1 MSAKDQ
7 EHMDAEPEP
16 ERRAS
21 SSSSASPFK
30 DHEAAVDQS
39 TSVHGTNSLAKKNRI
54 SAVRDADASSAREG
68 QQPGV
73 SRIEAL
79 YRVFP
84 RNSPVVWLVYAS
96 LAAVSISFSPDQS
109 TTAAYQLY
117 ATRTLGNHAK
127 LFGVI
132 GTVEAIINAVSKPF
146 IAKIC
151 DIFSRQTAYLLVAIF
166 YTIGFVVAASAVTP
180 GAFAVGRIIT
190 EVGQAG
196 FDLVTD
202 IVVADL
208 SPLEWRGVAT
218 ALTSAPYIV
227 LPWVGNL
234 IQARLNRPDRPEGW
248 RWGYGMFAIMAPV
261 CVAPIILVLTF
272 ADRKARK
279 AGELSFASS
288 RLEMQRAQ
296 EQQTVQVRR
305 DPLKERFAQ
314 LIELCR
320 QMDLVGLFLL
330 ALSFALILVPFS
342 IYKDADKQWRNP
354 SIIAMFVCGGIIL
367 GMFVAWE
374 VLLASHPVMN
384 KRVWYNR
391 TFLLAVTIDIF
402 YFMGGNLRSTY
413 YGTFVLVGT
422 NLSTTNWGYVVNA
435 LSTAGLSLFGL
446 LAGLYLR
453 FFHRYK
459 LLQIGGLVIRI
470 VAMGLYLYGRNG
482 NLTTMVVAWSQILNS
497 LGGACSVVGTRV
509 ASQASVPHQDLASI
523 IAQLGLWTRL
533 GGAIG
538 TAISAGIW
546 TGTLPDEL
554 QKINL
559 TAAQRNRI
567 YASPTTVK
575 TTYAWNTPLRNQI
588 NAAFS
593 NTMKPILITSLVL
606 AFIPLAAGAV
616 MPNYYLGKTQNV
628 VDGTDNSGRVI
639 ESADENPNADIN
651 KKKSIFAR
659 FAWGKK

>member
-1 MSAKDQ
+1 MVASDQ
-7 EHMDAEPEP
+7 GDLEQRD
-16 ERRAS
+16 S
-21 SSSSASPFK
+21 SSKHASPFL
-30 DHEAAVDQS
+30 DEAAIGKHS
-39 TSVHGTNSLAKKNRI
+39 SSEHGEVAHSRTPRK
-54 SAVRDADASSAREG
+54 SAVRDAEASSAHEG
-68 QQPGV
+68 QQQGV

-84 RNSPVVWLVYAS
+84 RSSPVVWSLYAS
-96 LAAVSISFSPDQS
+96 IAAVTISFALDQS

-117 ATRTLGNHAK
+117 ATNTFGKHGT

-132 GTVEAIINAVSKPF
+132 GTVEANINAVSKPF

-166 YTIGFVVAASAVTP
+166 YTIGFVVCASAQTA

-190 EVGQAG
+190 EVGQAS

-218 ALTSAPYIV
+218 ALTSSPYIV

-234 IQARLNRPDRPEGW
+234 IQANIAGPAHPNGW

-261 CVAPIILVLTF
+261 CVAPIIIVLTY

-288 RLEMQRAQ
+288 RLETQRAQ
-296 EQQTVQVRR
+296 EQGTVKVHR
-305 DPLKERFAQ
+305 DPLKDRFAKLIQ
-314 LIELCR
+314 LCTE
-320 QMDLVGLFLL
+320 MDFVGLFLL

-354 SIIAMFVCGGIIL
+354 SIIAMFVCGGVIL

-374 VLLASHPVMN
+374 MLYASHPVLN

-391 TFLLAVTIDIF
+391 TFLLAVTIDLF

-413 YGTFVLVGT
+413 YGTYTLVAT
-422 NLSTTNWGYVVNA
+422 NLSQLDWGYAVNA
-435 LSTAGLSLFGL
+435 LSTCGLSVFGL
-446 LAGLYLR
+446 AAGVYLR
-453 FFHRYK
+453 VFHRYK
-459 LLQIGGLVIRI
+459 MLQISGLVIRI

-482 NLTTMVVAWSQILNS
+482 NLTTMVIVWSQILNS

-523 IAQLGLWTRL
+523 IAQLALWTRL

-546 TGTLPDEL
+546 TGKLPDHL
-554 QKINL
+554 TTTSLTPAQQK
-559 TAAQRNRI
+559 TV
-567 YASPTTVK
+567 YGKPASAK
-575 TTYAWNTPLRNQI
+575 TKYPWNSPLRNQI
-588 NAAFS
+588 NAALS
-593 NTMKPILITSLVL
+593 KTMTPIYITSLVL
-606 AFIPLAAGAV
+606 AFIPLFAGLI
-616 MPNYYLGKTQNV
+616 MPNYYLGKTQNA

-639 ESADENPNADIN
+639 ESVEDNPNAEIN

-659 FAWGKK
+659 FSWSRK

>member
-1 MSAKDQ
+1 MSAKLQ
-7 EHMDAEPEP
+7 KHIEPEP
-16 ERRAS
+16 RAS
-21 SSSSASPFK
+21 SSSDASPFK
-30 DHEAAVDQS
+30 DDAAAADQS
-39 TSVHGTNSLAKKNRI
+39 NSVHDQTTLPKKDRI

-68 QQPGV
+68 QQRGV
-73 SRIEAL
+73 TRIEAL

-84 RNSPVVWLVYAS
+84 RSSPVVWMVYFS
-96 LAAVSISFSPDQS
+96 LAAVSISFSLDQS

-117 ATRTLGNHAK
+117 ATKTLGDHAK

-146 IAKIC
+146 LAKIC
-151 DIFSRQTAYLLVAIF
+151 DIFSRQTAYLLVAVF

-202 IVVADL
+202 IIVADL

-218 ALTSAPYIV
+218 ALTSAPYLV

-234 IQARLNRPDRPEGW
+234 IQARLNTHHPEGW

-261 CVAPIILVLTF
+261 CVAPIIIVLTYV
-272 ADRKARK
+272 DHKARK

-288 RLEMQRAQ
+288 RLETQRAQ
-296 EQQTVQVRR
+296 EQQTIQVRR
-305 DPLKERFAQ
+305 DTLKERWANLIQ
-314 LIELCR
+314 LCKE
-320 QMDLVGLFLL
+320 MDLIGLFLL
-330 ALSFALILVPFS
+330 AMSFALILVPFS
-342 IYKDADKQWRNP
+342 IYKSAEKQWRNP
-354 SIIAMFVCGGIIL
+354 SIIAMFVCGGVIL
-367 GMFVAWE
+367 GMFIAWE

-422 NLSTTNWGYVVNA
+422 NLSTSNWGYVVNA
-435 LSTAGLSLFGL
+435 LSTTGLSFFGL

-459 LLQIGGLVIRI
+459 FLQIGGLTIRI
-470 VAMGLYLYGRNG
+470 VATGLYLYGRNG
-482 NLTTMVVAWSQILNS
+482 NLTTVVVVWSQILNS

-546 TGTLPDEL
+546 TGTLPDYLEKIPL
-554 QKINL
+554 TRAQK
-559 TAAQRNRI
+559 NRI
-567 YASPTTVK
+567 YQSPTAVK
-575 TTYAWNTPLRNQI
+575 SSYPWNTSLRNQI

-593 NTMKPILITSLVL
+593 KTMTPIFITSLVL
-606 AFIPLAAGAV
+606 SFIPLAAGLV
-616 MPNYYLGKTQNV
+616 MPNYYLGKTQNA

-639 ESADENPNADIN
+639 ESAEDNANARIN
-651 KKKSIFAR
+651 KKKSVFSR
-659 FAWGKK
+659 FGWGKK

>member
-1 MSAKDQ
+1 MSTKHQVDL
-7 EHMDAEPEP
+7 EP
-16 ERRAS
+16 RAS
-21 SSSSASPFK
+21 SSSEASPFK
-30 DHEAAVDQS
+30 DPDVPADRT
-39 TSVHGTNSLAKKNRI
+39 TSVHSNKHKV
-54 SAVRDADASSAREG
+54 SAVRDADASSAHEG

-84 RNSPVVWLVYAS
+84 RNHPVVWLVYAS
-96 LAAVSISFSPDQS
+96 LAAVAIVFSLDQS

-127 LFGVI
+127 LFGI
-132 GTVEAIINAVSKPF
+132 IATVEAIINAVSKPF
-146 IAKIC
+146 LAKIC
-151 DIFSRQTAYLLVAIF
+151 DVFSRQTAYLLVAIF
-166 YTIGFVVAASAVTP
+166 YTVGFVVVASAQTP

-218 ALTSAPYIV
+218 ALTSSPYIL

-234 IQARLNRPDRPEGW
+234 IQARLNTPDRPEGW
-248 RWGYGMFAIMAPV
+248 RWGYGMFAIMAPI
-261 CVAPIILVLTF
+261 CVAPIILVLMYV
-272 ADRKARK
+272 DRRARQ

-288 RLEMQRAQ
+288 RLETRRAQ
-296 EQQTVQVRR
+296 EQGTLEVRR
-305 DPLKERFAQ
+305 DTLKQRYANLVQ
-314 LIELCR
+314 LCKE
-320 QMDLVGLFLL
+320 MDLVGLFLL

-342 IYKDADKQWRNP
+342 IYKDADNQWRNP
-354 SIIAMFVCGGIIL
+354 SIIAMFVCGGVIL

-374 VLLASHPVMN
+374 MLFSSHPVMN

-402 YFMGGNLRSTY
+402 YFMGGNIRSTY
-413 YGTFVLVGT
+413 YGSFVLVGT
-422 NLSTTNWGYVVNA
+422 NLTTSNWGYVVNA
-435 LSTAGLSLFGL
+435 LSTSALSLFGL

-459 LLQIGGLVIRI
+459 YLQIGGLMIRI
-470 VAMGLYLYGRNG
+470 IAMGLYLYGRNG
-482 NLTTMVVAWSQILNS
+482 NLTTMVVAWSQVLNS

-523 IAQLGLWTRL
+523 IAQLGMWTRL

-538 TAISAGIW
+538 SAIAAGIW
-546 TGTLPDEL
+546 TGTLPNHLAETT
-554 QKINL
+554 L
-559 TAAQRNRI
+559 TPAQQARI
-567 YASPTTVK
+567 YASPTSVK
-575 TTYAWNTPLRNQI
+575 TAYPWNSALRNQI

-593 NTMKPILITSLVL
+593 KTMTPIFITSLVL
-606 AFIPLAAGAV
+606 AFIPLAAGLV
-616 MPNYYLGKTQNV
+616 MPNYYLGKTQNA
-628 VDGTDNSGRVI
+628 VDGTDNSGQVI
-639 ESADENPNADIN
+639 ESPENNPNAKIN
-651 KKKSIFAR
+651 KQKSIFAR
-659 FAWGKK
+659 FRGK